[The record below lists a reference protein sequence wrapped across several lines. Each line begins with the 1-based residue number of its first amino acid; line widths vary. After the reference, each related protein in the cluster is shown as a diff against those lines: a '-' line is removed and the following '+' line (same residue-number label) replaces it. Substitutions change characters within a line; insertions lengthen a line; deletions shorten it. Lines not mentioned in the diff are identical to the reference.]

1 MRIILV
7 SQEYPPETAKGGI
20 GTQAIMKAH
29 GLAERGH
36 DVTVISRAPDHQRS
50 ERNDAGCWLIR
61 IPGFEKRMPVY
72 TEIADWLTYS
82 AEVSVLIS
90 ELHAQKPVD
99 LVEFP
104 EWACEGY
111 VHLINRTEWNH
122 IPTVIH
128 LHGPLVMFGNTMG
141 WPDMNSPFYK
151 IGIEMEGACLRAADA
166 IYSSSQCSADWCVR
180 TYGLNGAAIPI
191 LHTGIDTTLF
201 SPRPVPRDPHPTIIF
216 VGKLVRNKGVCL
228 LTEASCRLADDIPGL
243 KLKLIGRCEEKI
255 VAEMRAMA
263 ERSGHPDLLDIV
275 GYVPREKLADQLSRA
290 HVFAAPSE
298 YEGGPGFVY
307 LEAMAC
313 GLPVIACSESG
324 ASEVVLPGQNG
335 LLVPP
340 EDPAALCDALRYL
353 LTHTDERETMGQR
366 AREYAC
372 RHADSKTCL
381 DQIEAFYQSVVRR

>member
-29 GLAERGH
+29 GLAARGH
-36 DVTVISRAPDHQRS
+36 DVTIISRAPDHQRS
-50 ERNDAGCWLIR
+50 ERYDTGCRLIR

-82 AEVSVLIS
+82 AEVSVVIS
-90 ELHAQKPVD
+90 ELHAHKPVD

-122 IPTVIH
+122 IPTVIQ

-141 WPDMNSPFYK
+141 WPDVNSPFYK

-201 SPRPVPRDPHPTIIF
+201 SPLPVPRDPHPTIIF

-228 LTEASCRLADDIPGL
+228 LTEAACRLADEIPDL

-255 VAEMRAMA
+255 VAEMRAWA
-263 ERSGHPDLLDIV
+263 ERSGHSDLLDIV
-275 GYVPREKLADQLSRA
+275 GYVPREMLADHLSRA
-290 HVFAAPSE
+290 HVFAAPSQ

-324 ASEVVLPGQNG
+324 ASEVVLSGQNG

-353 LTHTDERETMGQR
+353 LTRSDEREAMGQR